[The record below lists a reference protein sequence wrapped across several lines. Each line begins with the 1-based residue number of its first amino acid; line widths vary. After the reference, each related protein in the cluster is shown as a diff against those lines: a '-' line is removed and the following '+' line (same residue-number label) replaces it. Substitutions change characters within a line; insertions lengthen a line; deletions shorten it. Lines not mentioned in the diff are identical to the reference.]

1 MPILNLEIMQLMP
14 AIGFFILNVFIPGPN
29 VLNTIATSIGSGRK
43 PGIACAIATGLG
55 VIITSL
61 FALFGATILFD
72 KFPLIYQSLTLIG
85 GLLLLYF
92 AKRYIYKA
100 ILNIQKLTAIRNIK
114 FKIAFKDAFL
124 VLISNPKMMTTYIAV
139 ISLFPIV
146 ASNKNN
152 AILFSLIAGICSF
165 TGHFIFAT
173 IFSTSIASQIYMK
186 LYKPINGLVGLGFI
200 IYSIK
205 LFLSL
210 L

>member
-1 MPILNLEIMQLMP
+1 MLDLNIEIIQLIP

-43 PGIACAIATGLG
+43 PGIACATATGLG
-55 VIITSL
+55 VVLTSL
-61 FALFGATILFD
+61 IALFGETILFY
-72 KFPLIYQSLTLIG
+72 KVPLIYQSLTLIG
-85 GLLLLYF
+85 GFLLLYL

-100 ILNIQKLTAIRNIK
+100 ISTNQKLTAINNIK
-114 FKIAFKDAFL
+114 TQVAFKEAFL

-146 ASNKNN
+146 ASNKNY

-173 IFSTSIASQIYMK
+173 IFSTNIASKIYMK
-186 LYKPINGLVGLGFI
+186 LYKPINGLVGIGFI